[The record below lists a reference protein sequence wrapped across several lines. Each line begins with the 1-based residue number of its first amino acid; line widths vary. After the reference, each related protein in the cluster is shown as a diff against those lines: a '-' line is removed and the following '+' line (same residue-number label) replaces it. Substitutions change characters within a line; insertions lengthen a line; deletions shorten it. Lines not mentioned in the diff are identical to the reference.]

1 MHFDRHMRGRI
12 GKLDSIVVTST
23 VGNSID
29 VNLALHRSC
38 ARKKGFKS
46 RFRRQSVLLDLRQ
59 NLFHLRPV
67 EGTHGMA
74 LDVAE

>member
-1 MHFDRHMRGRI
+1 M
-12 GKLDSIVVTST
+12 GKLNSIVVRST

-29 VNLALHRSC
+29 VNFGAAQIMRSE
-38 ARKKGFKS
+38 KKASKR
-46 RFRRQSVLLDLRQ
+46 RFRRQSILFDLRQ
-59 NLFHLRPV
+59 NLLHLGPV